1 MNNML
6 NINACNEV
14 NKLLVRLVDKNLIP
28 GYNMAIVTPD
38 DEYVRTYGYRQLVPE
53 KKPATRETLYDLA
66 SLSKVVSTNTCIL
79 KLMEAGELTLDT
91 TIHSI
96 VPEIVNPNY
105 TVFDCMTHTTGLP
118 PGIAG
123 YKTMTDE
130 EFMHTL
136 YTIEPD
142 PKKAGTIVYSD
153 INYLYLGLVVDRL
166 KGSLK
171 DFARETVFEP
181 LGMTHTC
188 YCPEEKDN
196 VAATEVTEQR
206 GVICGVVHDGTN
218 FRMGGTGGNAG
229 VFSTIDD
236 LMKFARM
243 MMDDDNRFL
252 NAHTREMLR
261 TCYADKGQDR
271 RSLGWILSTTKS
283 SMGYEFSEHT
293 LYHTGF
299 TGGSML
305 IDLDR
310 KLAFIILCNR
320 VHPSRDNSSIL
331 EYRYVLNSIVYDCL
345 EDK

>member
-1 MNNML
+1 ML
-6 NINACNEV
+6 NQNACRKTDE
-14 NKLLVRLVDKNLIP
+14 LLRRLVDKQLIP
-28 GYNMAIVTPD
+28 GYNMAIVTSD
-38 DEYVRTYGYRQLVPE
+38 DVFVQTYGWRQTYPE

-79 KLMEAGELTLDT
+79 KLLESGELTLDT

-96 VPEIVNPNY
+96 VPEVINPDY
-105 TVFDCMTHTTGLP
+105 TILDCMTHTTGLP
-118 PGIAG
+118 PGIAN
-123 YKTMTDE
+123 YKKMSDE
-130 EFMHTL
+130 EFFHTL
-136 YTIEPD
+136 YTIKPD
-142 PKKAGTIVYSD
+142 PEKAGTIVYSD
-153 INYLYLGLVVDRL
+153 INFLYLGLVIDRL

-171 DFARETVFEP
+171 DFARKAVFEP

-188 YCPEEKDN
+188 YQPEDISN

-236 LMKFARM
+236 LIRFTRM
-243 MMDDDNRFL
+243 MMNDDDPYL
-252 NAHTREMLR
+252 SPETRQMLR

-271 RSLGWILSTTKS
+271 RTLGWILSTTKS
-283 SMGYEFSEHT
+283 SMGFEFSPHT

-299 TGGSML
+299 TGGSIL

-310 KLAFIILCNR
+310 KLSFIILCNR

-331 EYRYVLNSIVYDCL
+331 EYRPVLNSIVYDCL